1 MLAVPVAQDVGWQLQ
16 YRNNWLYFASTD
28 CSNCAGVL
36 VPFALQLESAIATM
50 GRKTNILTL
59 FKVI

>member
-1 MLAVPVAQDVGWQLQ
+1 MLAVPVAQDIGWQLQ
-16 YRNNWLYFASTD
+16 SQNNWLYFASTN

-50 GRKTNILTL
+50 GKKPNILT
-59 FKVI
+59 FFQVI